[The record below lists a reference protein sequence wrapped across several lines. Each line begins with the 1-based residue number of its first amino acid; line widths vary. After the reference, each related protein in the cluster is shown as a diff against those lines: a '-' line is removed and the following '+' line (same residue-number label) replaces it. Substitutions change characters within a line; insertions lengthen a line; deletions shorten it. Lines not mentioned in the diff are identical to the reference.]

1 MTAYRWFKYVLHAD
15 RAAYEAAGWVFYAD
29 LGPSHGRYSV
39 LMEWPFTDAPPPI
52 ERKEADIA
60 TNGDD

>member
-15 RAAYEAAGWVFYAD
+15 RAAYEAAGWVFSAD

-39 LMEWPFTDAPPPI
+39 LMEWPFTDAPPPV
-52 ERKEADIA
+52 ERKE
-60 TNGDD
+60 